1 MRITMRQVE
10 ASYDVASQAF
20 DKKIPLEAGAR
31 LLQDTY
37 GLNINT
43 ARDFINDFRMMLH
56 GKVFH
61 RAMSAPA
68 IDYYLTRIGSER
80 GSSLQDE
87 AIAAVRKHIEYYE
100 GLRKVNLNAMRSV
113 VERHA
118 AFRIA
123 PPQLSDQEATF
134 NVAVQRALADSP
146 SDRNARLLDAAKIP
160 VKMRVVTEVYVRNAD
175 VVAAVLCRAAGV
187 CERCDQPAPF
197 MRKKDGT
204 PYLEV
209 HHRKQLA
216 HGGEDTVENTNALCA
231 NCHRQLH
238 HGVATTTPTK

>member
-10 ASYDVASQAF
+10 ASYDVASQVF
-20 DKKIPLEAGAR
+20 DKKIPSEAGAL
-31 LLQDTY
+31 LLQDTH

-68 IDYYLTRIGSER
+68 IEYYLTRIRSER
-80 GSSLQDE
+80 GSSSQDK
-87 AIAAVRKHIEYYE
+87 AIAAVRMHIDYYE
-100 GLRKVNLNAMRSV
+100 GLRTVNLNAMRAV
-113 VERHA
+113 VERHSANQSAPPPLAAQEA
-118 AFRIA
+118 AFNA
-123 PPQLSDQEATF
+123 
-134 NVAVQRALADSP
+134 AVNKAIADSP
-146 SDRNARLLDAAKIP
+146 ANRDARLLEAARMP
-160 VKMRVVTEVYVRNAD
+160 VKMRVVTEVYVRNPD
-175 VVAAVLCRAAGV
+175 VVAAALDRAKGV
-187 CERCDQPAPF
+187 CERCCTAAPF

-216 HGGEDTVENTNALCA
+216 HGGEDTVENANALCA
-231 NCHRQLH
+231 NCHRELH
-238 HGVATTTPTK
+238 YGVDTTSVI

>member
-10 ASYDVASQAF
+10 ASYDVASQVF
-20 DKKIPLEAGAR
+20 DKKMPPEAGAL

-68 IDYYLTRIGSER
+68 IDYYLARIRSER

-100 GLRKVNLNAMRSV
+100 DLRKVNLNAMRSV

-118 AFRIA
+118 AYRNE
-123 PPQLSDQEATF
+123 PPPLSGQEAAF
-134 NVAVQRALADSP
+134 NAAVLRALADTP
-146 SDRNARLLDAAKIP
+146 SNRDARLLDAAKIP
-160 VKMRVVTEVYVRNAD
+160 TKMRVVTEVYVRNPD
-175 VVAAVLCRAAGV
+175 VVAAVLGRAAGV
-187 CERCDQPAPF
+187 CERCAKAAPF
-197 MRKKDGT
+197 VRKKDGT

-216 HGGEDTVENTNALCA
+216 HGGEDTVENANALCA
-231 NCHRQLH
+231 NCHRALH
-238 HGVATTTPTK
+238 YGVESPTSP